1 MSLQQIDQIISILNK
16 QSKPYDWVMQEF
28 AKVEE
33 LKNFDLDLETFELLG
48 LGLTL
53 NKDNIFILKTRTTKI
68 KDEIFCIVDIES
80 TGGVSKGEILEIG
93 AVKLKF

>member
-68 KDEIFCIVDIES
+68 KDEIFLYSRYRKYWWC
-80 TGGVSKGEILEIG
+80 K
-93 AVKLKF
+93 